1 MNPLLVYVSG
11 KYTSRDL
18 TETLENI
25 ATAKRVGEDI
35 RRAGHEPLVPH
46 IAVLPPDASVSAR
59 ECWKI
64 AMRSCVAFLLR
75 CDALVLCEN
84 WIDSRGA
91 RVERW
96 IAIKR
101 GIPVFENVSDLM
113 AWWNEKKLSTFA

>member
-1 MNPLLVYVSG
+1 MKPLLVYVSG
-11 KYTSRDL
+11 KYTSHDL

-25 ATAKRVGEDI
+25 ATAKAVGAAVRE
-35 RRAGHEPLVPH
+35 AGHEPLVPH
-46 IAVLPPDASVSAR
+46 IAVLPPDASAPAR

-75 CDALVLCEN
+75 CDALVLCDN
-84 WIDSRGA
+84 WRDSRGA

-101 GIPVFENVSDLM
+101 GIPVFESVEELVDWFL
-113 AWWNEKKLSTFA
+113 EKKVATFD